1 MVGRNAPYFKG
12 YVAPWAPTQTLPP
25 LPKESASLQE
35 PQVAQSDGESHL
47 CWPYLFPEEQDL
59 LREYLGEALRG
70 EEQEWLEPGED
81 RPVLLHDSLRG
92 HGLSGELRAGDGGTL
107 RFLSSEQLRH
117 EDRHP
122 LQTHIWAVSSS
133 APCPAGCGVGGEEQ
147 GKRVRAVLQEQ
158 SEQACPFA
166 FGLGCGNP
174 STSRRAMDVNWGQ
187 LPNSKDQL
195 QSQLHPCEG
204 RVISLESQR
213 EKYVQP
219 QRVTLQLKIQ
229 DLFLLIPTPLAL
241 TFGI

>member
-1 MVGRNAPYFKG
+1 M
-12 YVAPWAPTQTLPP
+12 
-25 LPKESASLQE
+25 
-35 PQVAQSDGESHL
+35 

-70 EEQEWLEPGED
+70 EEQLEAGEE

-107 RFLSSEQLRH
+107 RFFSSEQLRH

-122 LQTHIWAVSSS
+122 LQMYIWAVSSS
-133 APCPAGCGVGGEEQ
+133 APCPAGVGGEEQ
-147 GKRVRAVLQEQ
+147 GKCGKAMLQEQ
-158 SEQACPFA
+158 SEQACPIA

-174 STSRRAMDVNWGQ
+174 CTSRRAMDVNWGQ

-195 QSQLHPCEG
+195 QSQLHPYEG
-204 RVISLESQR
+204 RVIPLESQH

-219 QRVTLQLKIQ
+219 QHLTLQMKIQ
-229 DLFLLIPTPLAL
+229 DLFFLITTPLAL

>member
-1 MVGRNAPYFKG
+1 M
-12 YVAPWAPTQTLPP
+12 APWAPTQTLPP

-70 EEQEWLEPGED
+70 EEQERLEPGED

-133 APCPAGCGVGGEEQ
+133 APCSGVGVRSKESVSGLCSRSRVSRHVLLPLDWAVGIPLLPEE
-147 GKRVRAVLQEQ
+147 
-158 SEQACPFA
+158 PW
-166 FGLGCGNP
+166 
-174 STSRRAMDVNWGQ
+174 M
-187 LPNSKDQL
+187 
-195 QSQLHPCEG
+195 
-204 RVISLESQR
+204 
-213 EKYVQP
+213 
-219 QRVTLQLKIQ
+219 
-229 DLFLLIPTPLAL
+229 
-241 TFGI
+241 